1 MVKHVDPDQILVKM
15 PSLRAIKSFVAAAK
29 YQNFTR
35 AAEALSVTQAAVS
48 RQIRELEASL
58 KVKLFRRT
66 GRAVELTSAGSI
78 FFDACYLSFVNIAQA
93 AQRIQDHNS
102 VRQELSI
109 CCTPAFATFW
119 LSDRLP
125 DFITTHPNID
135 VNLVTTNNF
144 LHMEPGIKP
153 DVYINKSSDP
163 REGYHGIALF
173 YDLIYPVCSPEY
185 LAQNPQLASIEGLQ
199 QATLLN
205 LSPYGRSQVAEHIDW
220 GVWFR
225 LQNSELSSADIELS
239 QMPNS
244 NDYNMLIKMAL
255 NHQGICLGW
264 QHLIGQLIEEGKL
277 VRIGH
282 FEARLQDKRHYLSY
296 ATQKEDNPALKD
308 FKQWIIAQVQGE
320 PTAIEVNQQEPDH
333 LELRS
338 N

>member
-35 AAEALSVTQAAVS
+35 AAEALCVTQAAVS

-58 KVKLFRRT
+58 DVKLFRRA
-66 GRAVELTSAGSI
+66 GRAVELTPAGSI

-93 AQRIQDHNS
+93 AQRIQYDHS
-102 VRQELSI
+102 ARQELCI

-125 DFITTHPNID
+125 DFIATHPNID
-135 VNLVTTNNF
+135 INLVTTNNF
-144 LHMEPGIKP
+144 LHMEPGVKP

-173 YDLIYPVCSPEY
+173 YDLIYPVCSPQY
-185 LAQNPQLASIEGLQ
+185 LADNPQLTNLESLQ

-220 GVWFR
+220 GVWFS
-225 LQNSELSSADIELS
+225 LQNKELPPADPLNHN
-239 QMPNS
+239 MPNS
-244 NDYNMLIKMAL
+244 NDYNMLMKMTL
-255 NHQGICLGW
+255 NHQGVCLGW
-264 QHLIGQLIEEGKL
+264 QHLVGSLLTEGKL
-277 VRIGH
+277 VRIGQ
-282 FEARLQDKRHYLSY
+282 FEASLQEKRHYLSY
-296 ATQKEDNPALKD
+296 AVDKEANSALKD
-308 FKQWIIAQVQGE
+308 FKQWMLAQVQDE
-320 PTAIEVNQQEPDH
+320 PTSVVPKNQTTD
-333 LELRS
+333 
-338 N
+338 